1 MKENSMREILP
12 DRLHAV
18 DLEYDLKK
26 LHAEMEYHKA
36 KVIIFDQ
43 AIKVQQKELDRMFDA
58 SEDQISKG
66 EMYQWIWLIEIS
78 ITYLGK
84 ITTSNTT
91 SKWQWRNISK
101 KRRKRNEVNKNT
113 SKVSCKVIPTRRFEK
128 NRNSTTVSSR
138 NG

>member
-1 MKENSMREILP
+1 MKENSLRDNLP

-66 EMYQWIWLIEIS
+66 EMYQ
-78 ITYLGK
+78 
-84 ITTSNTT
+84 
-91 SKWQWRNISK
+91 
-101 KRRKRNEVNKNT
+101 
-113 SKVSCKVIPTRRFEK
+113 
-128 NRNSTTVSSR
+128 
-138 NG
+138 